1 MRHKPLLRK
10 LIRHTKRLPNHRLL
24 QLDPHT
30 RTPRQCRPDAL
41 QRLAEAALAQPRQV
55 VLSRPDEVRVA
66 KEEGRL
72 AVLLVAAV
80 REVGAVVHGREG
92 PEDAAVRQ
100 QHVGQD
106 LDVQAPVARVVVH
119 EHGVDFEGAGRVAG
133 ADGVGERAREG
144 RVVGQK
150 LLREGPGLR
159 MGG

>member
-1 MRHKPLLRK
+1 M
-10 LIRHTKRLPNHRLL
+10 
-24 QLDPHT
+24 
-30 RTPRQCRPDAL
+30 
-41 QRLAEAALAQPRQV
+41 

-100 QHVGQD
+100 QHVGED

-119 EHGVDFEGAGRVAG
+119 EHGVDFKGAGWVAG
-133 ADGVGERAREG
+133 ANGVGERAREG
-144 RVVGQK
+144 RVVGQE

-159 MGG
+159 VGGYDVAGGDHGAVTVSGRARISALSWCWAR

>member
-1 MRHKPLLRK
+1 M
-10 LIRHTKRLPNHRLL
+10 
-24 QLDPHT
+24 
-30 RTPRQCRPDAL
+30 
-41 QRLAEAALAQPRQV
+41 

-80 REVGAVVHGREG
+80 REVGAVVHGRES

-133 ADGVGERAREG
+133 ANGVGERAREG
-144 RVVGQK
+144 HVVGQE
-150 LLREGPGLR
+150 LL
-159 MGG
+159 